1 MKLFF
6 ETSGQAQAFLAAVPL
21 GMILAAALDMS
32 RYAGKLKPLVDVTTL
47 LLCSL
52 SLIILT
58 LALRDASLRLYH
70 VLAVA
75 IGALLYTGG
84 IGRLIKAA
92 QKRFG
97 KKTKDFKGKEAGDL
111 R

>member
-21 GMILAAALDMS
+21 GMILAAALDIS
-32 RYAGKLKPLVDVTTL
+32 RYAGRLKPLADVMTL
-47 LLCSL
+47 LLCGL

-58 LALRDASLRLYH
+58 LALRDAALRLYH

-92 QKRFG
+92 RKRLG
-97 KKTKDFKGKEAGDL
+97 KKVKDFKDKAAGDL
-111 R
+111 H